1 MATNVP
7 ADLLYTEHDEW
18 VSQVKGD
25 IVAVGITD
33 FAQDALGEIVHVEM
47 PEVGEEVEAG
57 NPIAEIESVKAVAEL
72 YAPVT
77 GEVVAINEEIDD
89 SPDVINKDPYGNWL
103 FKIKMSD
110 PDELS
115 ELLDAGAYQTKLEE
129 EA

>member
-1 MATNVP
+1 MASNIP

-18 VSQVKGD
+18 VRQVKTD
-25 IVAVGITD
+25 VVAVGITD

-47 PEVGEEVEAG
+47 PSVGDEVEAG

-72 YAPVT
+72 YAPVS
-77 GEVVAINEEIDD
+77 GEIIEINEEIDD
-89 SPDVINKDPYGNWL
+89 SPDAVNKDAYASWL
-103 FKIKMSD
+103 FKIKMSE

-115 ELLDAGAYQTKLEE
+115 NLLDAGAYQTKLD